1 MNQIKWIKVVKWIKE
16 ELNINFIE
24 IILIFIFDIGTK
36 LPILITPW
44 CIGKI
49 IDGIVRKNLS
59 QIKYYLIIMVI
70 IYVVINCIVYVGNII
85 IINLKYRKYSEISNK
100 FMRLMIYKEL
110 LEIKNAEVSKLI
122 NILGGDI
129 LSITDFIFEFIELFV
144 NLILSIISIIIMLK
158 INVYLS
164 LISIVYFIIGAIRF
178 IKIGKYYNNWEEK
191 YKIAYDDYLDFN
203 IDTLNGFMDIKVF
216 NSEKSRLINFNKKN
230 KYIIDVQKNRNIMD
244 INNNVL
250 ISIMGFIFSII
261 SLILG
266 SKFIFSN
273 IMTVGALVAFYDY
286 QSNFNNAITSFGGL
300 NTYIQQS
307 IISIERYKDA
317 LKGEN
322 SENRIHNINENN
334 QLLNRVVEIKLDNV
348 TIYKQNG
355 EILISNIKYEFKPG
369 KIYLV
374 KALNGVG
381 KSTFFNVISGLSK
394 EYSGKIMYNNVDLK
408 SIPKNKN
415 FEIVGYII
423 QNHYIF
429 SDTVKENIFMGRDN
443 LKNNKATELLN
454 INNYI
459 SRLKRGLDEKISQH
473 DGKLSGGELK
483 KICLLRTFMD
493 EYEVYILDEI
503 FVGLD
508 NKSID
513 AVYKII
519 KDISKNHIV
528 ICAEHAMKFDAEDT
542 VVINLTRG
550 GII

>member
-1 MNQIKWIKVVKWIKE
+1 MNETKWIKIVKWVKR
-16 ELNINFIE
+16 ELNISFLE
-24 IILIFIFDIGTK
+24 IIMIFIFDICTK

-49 IDGIVRKNLS
+49 IDGIVNKNLF
-59 QIKYYLIIMVI
+59 QIKYHLIIMVI
-70 IYVVINCIVYVGNII
+70 IYVVISCIVYIGNRII
-85 IINLKYRKYSEISNK
+85 IDLKYKKFSEISNK
-100 FMRLMIYKEL
+100 FMGLMMYKEL

-129 LSITDFIFEFIELFV
+129 LSITDFIFEFIELFI

-158 INVYLS
+158 INIYLS
-164 LISIVYFIIGAIRF
+164 LISIVYFIIGAVRF
-178 IKIGKYYNNWEEK
+178 IKIGKYYNNWEEE

-216 NSEKSRLINFNKKN
+216 NSEKKRLINFNKKN
-230 KYIIDVQKNRNIMD
+230 KYIIDVQKNKNIMD
-244 INNNVL
+244 VNNSVL
-250 ISIMGFIFSII
+250 ISIIGFIFSII

-322 SENRIHNINENN
+322 SICELNEKN
-334 QLLNRVVEIKLDNV
+334 QLVNSVKEIKLDNV
-348 TIYKQNG
+348 TIHNKKG
-355 EILISNIKYEFKPG
+355 EVLISNINYNFKPG

-394 EYSGKIMYNNVDLK
+394 EYSGKIMYNNIDLK
-408 SIPKNKN
+408 NISKNQI
-415 FEIVGYII
+415 FETVGYII

-429 SDTVKENIFMGRDN
+429 SDTIKENILMGRDN
-443 LKNNKATELLN
+443 LKDNKVAELLN
-454 INNYI
+454 VNDYI
-459 SRLKRGLDEKISQH
+459 CRLKDGLDEKISQH

-483 KICLLRTFMD
+483 KICLLRTFVD

-508 NKSID
+508 NQSID
-513 AVYKII
+513 VVYEII
-519 KDISKNHIV
+519 KNISKNHIV
-528 ICAEHAMKFDAEDT
+528 ICADHAMKFDAEDT
-542 VVINLTRG
+542 IVINFTRK

>member
-1 MNQIKWIKVVKWIKE
+1 MNETKWIKIVKWVKR
-16 ELNINFIE
+16 ELNISFLE
-24 IILIFIFDIGTK
+24 IIMIFIFDICTK

-49 IDGIVRKNLS
+49 IDGIVNKNLF
-59 QIKYYLIIMVI
+59 QIKYHLIIMVI
-70 IYVVINCIVYVGNII
+70 IYVVISCIVYIGNRII
-85 IINLKYRKYSEISNK
+85 IDLKYKKFSEISNK
-100 FMRLMIYKEL
+100 FMGLMMYKEL

-129 LSITDFIFEFIELFV
+129 LSITDFIFEFIELFI

-158 INVYLS
+158 INIYLS
-164 LISIVYFIIGAIRF
+164 LISIVYFIIGAVRF
-178 IKIGKYYNNWEEK
+178 IKIGKYYNNWEEE

-216 NSEKSRLINFNKKN
+216 NSEKKRLINFNKKN
-230 KYIIDVQKNRNIMD
+230 KYIIDVQKNKNIMD
-244 INNNVL
+244 VNNNVL
-250 ISIMGFIFSII
+250 ISIIGFIFSII

-322 SENRIHNINENN
+322 SICELNEKN
-334 QLLNRVVEIKLDNV
+334 QLVNSVKEIKLDNV
-348 TIYKQNG
+348 TIHNKKG
-355 EILISNIKYEFKPG
+355 EVLISNINYNFKPG

-394 EYSGKIMYNNVDLK
+394 EYSGKIMYNNIDLK
-408 SIPKNKN
+408 NISKNQI
-415 FEIVGYII
+415 FETVGYII

-429 SDTVKENIFMGRDN
+429 SDTIKENILMGRDN
-443 LKNNKATELLN
+443 LKDNKVAELLN
-454 INNYI
+454 VNDYI
-459 SRLKRGLDEKISQH
+459 CRLKDGLDEKISQH

-483 KICLLRTFMD
+483 KICLLRTFVD

-508 NKSID
+508 NQSID
-513 AVYKII
+513 VVYEII
-519 KDISKNHIV
+519 KNISKNHIV
-528 ICAEHAMKFDAEDT
+528 ICADHAMKFDAEDT
-542 VVINLTRG
+542 IVINFTRK